1 MLIILLLQQMFFFK
15 FGELNHSK
23 LQINGN
29 GAMSYTTL
37 ENSEPDQSSILISWS
52 SARYLPMFK
61 KKKTN

>member
-37 ENSEPDQSSILISWS
+37 EKFG
-52 SARYLPMFK
+52 ARSVVHID
-61 KKKTN
+61 